1 MRCYRVVTL
10 RPSGYFIVLIWPV
23 EQFECE
29 TLALVNSMKIEI
41 LFAGLNLNMI
51 IQKKTPEKW
60 TFYG

>member
-1 MRCYRVVTL
+1 
-10 RPSGYFIVLIWPV
+10 V